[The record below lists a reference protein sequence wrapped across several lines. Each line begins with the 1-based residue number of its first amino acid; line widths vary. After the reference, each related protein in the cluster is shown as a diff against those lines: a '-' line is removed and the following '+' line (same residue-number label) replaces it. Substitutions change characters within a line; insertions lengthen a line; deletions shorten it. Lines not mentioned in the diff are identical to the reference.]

1 MLPTTTPPSPASPQ
15 NLTLS
20 ARELEVLTLIVEGRS
35 NPEIARMLY
44 LSENTIKTHVRG
56 ILNKLGVSDRLQA
69 AVLAVR
75 YQWV

>member
-1 MLPTTTPPSPASPQ
+1 MLPATTPPSPASPQ

>member
-1 MLPTTTPPSPASPQ
+1 MLPTTTPSSSASPQ

>member
-1 MLPTTTPPSPASPQ
+1 MLPTTTPQSPNSPQ
-15 NLTLS
+15 NLKLS
-20 ARELEVLTLIVEGRS
+20 AREFEVLTLIVEGRS
-35 NPEIARMLY
+35 NSEIARVLY

-56 ILNKLGVSDRLQA
+56 ILNKLGVSDRVQA